1 MHLIRRRL
9 ASGIDPLERKHL
21 GGCADTRIAGKAPPG
36 RMPKSGDTLH
46 TIRREE
52 PGDQGSAVEASESIY
67 EPSIGRRLLPSP
79 KWGSHPTPKKVKNV
93 SARLGKRNQARQQIY
108 GTKT

>member
-1 MHLIRRRL
+1 MPEHSSRIESENAFLDAKHMHLNRRRL

-36 RMPKSGDTLH
+36 RVPKSGDTLH

-52 PGDQGSAVEASESIY
+52 PGDQGCAVEASES
-67 EPSIGRRLLPSP
+67 
-79 KWGSHPTPKKVKNV
+79 
-93 SARLGKRNQARQQIY
+93 
-108 GTKT
+108 TK